1 MPKSQRNQPGKSE
14 GDPCAFSTK
23 LQFSACFVALAKED
37 LDEGGLVGTV
47 ISQPA
52 TVGRATPAETSFNI
66 LAGDVK
72 RYQTLG
78 HPMF

>member
-1 MPKSQRNQPGKSE
+1 MLFLGLPIMCKQ
-14 GDPCAFSTK
+14 
-23 LQFSACFVALAKED
+23 D